1 MCGRPMQEF
10 FFLVYSACM
19 NFFHL
24 ILPCVNFIFVLR
36 PPPPPHPRPHYL
48 SNGPSLKGN
57 NNVIESRKQDFHGL
71 NANRK
76 NLVSYED
83 LREIFVSKKE
93 FVFPMG
99 PYFDH
104 AGKITC
110 KQ

>member
-1 MCGRPMQEF
+1 MQEF

-24 ILPCVNFIFVLR
+24 ILPCVNFIFVL
-36 PPPPPHPRPHYL
+36 
-48 SNGPSLKGN
+48 N
-57 NNVIESRKQDFHGL
+57 NNVIGSRKQDFHGL

-83 LREIFVSKKE
+83 LRETFVSKKE

>member
-1 MCGRPMQEF
+1 MHEF
-10 FFLVYSACM
+10 FSL
-19 NFFHL
+19 NFA
-24 ILPCVNFIFVLR
+24 LR
-36 PPPPPHPRPHYL
+36 EFYFCTSPSPPRPHNL

-57 NNVIESRKQDFHGL
+57 NNVIGSRKQDFQGL

-99 PYFDH
+99 TYFDH
-104 AGKITC
+104 AEKITC